1 MSQTKT
7 HVKKGDRVEVISGA
21 FRGAQ
26 GTVTQ
31 VQSGKGRVLIE
42 GVRMIKK
49 AVRPSQDRPNGGII
63 EKEGPIHIS
72 NVKLPAGAVDHSHEE
87 DVTIATIVA
96 PSALKSA
103 GTEDEAAAEGEA
115 EAE

>member
-1 MSQTKT
+1 MSQIKT

-26 GTVTQ
+26 GTITQ
-31 VQSGKGRVLIE
+31 VIPAKQRVLIE

-72 NVKLPAGAVDHSHEE
+72 NVKKLAEE
-87 DVTIATIVA
+87 VKPKETKKKVA
-96 PSALKSA
+96 KKK
-103 GTEDEAAAEGEA
+103 
-115 EAE
+115 